1 MTAFSIFSKRKPKQV
16 TETKQASTPEEGKA
30 PRKKVPAIKT
40 SPQKIRFGLTAKV
53 VIFMLVVSLAPLII
67 FAGITVKQTNDN
79 IRNDTERLM
88 AVTASDMVSNV
99 EEWIDKNVRVLRA
112 LTQMPDIISMMREKQ
127 EPLLKAVSQEYPWM
141 YLVFTVGPDGMNIAR
156 NDNNPLTDYSDRDYY
171 KEIMGGKDLAWQTL
185 IGKTSKKPA
194 LVMAVPI
201 KRDNLVIGVMAMA
214 ATIED
219 LSKLVAT
226 WKQGKTGFAFL
237 VDEKGKVVSHQIEE
251 YVVKQTNLNNYPLIT
266 AFNNGQKGVIYF
278 SDNGVSRAGYAR
290 KTKYGWTLGMQQD
303 TRETFKV
310 LRETMTFTYILLGIT
325 AFVVSLFAWLL
336 GRTIGTPI
344 KKLTEVAE
352 RISVGDMGAE
362 IKIKSKDEIGNL
374 AEAISRM
381 QDSLRL
387 AIERLRRDRRP
398 EHTSER
404 K

>member
-1 MTAFSIFSKRKPKQV
+1 MTVFSIFSKQKPKQV
-16 TETKQASTPEEGKA
+16 AKTKQASTPEGEKT
-30 PRKKVPAIKT
+30 PRKKVTAVDS
-40 SPQKIRFGLTAKV
+40 SPQKIKFGLTAKV
-53 VIFMLVVSLAPLII
+53 VILMLVVSLVPLVI
-67 FAGITVKQTNDN
+67 FAGIIVKQTNDN
-79 IRNDTERLM
+79 IRNDTEKLM

-99 EEWIDKNVRVLRA
+99 EEWTDKNVRVLRA
-112 LTQMPDIISMMREKQ
+112 LAKMPDIMSMRRERQ

-141 YLVFTVGPDGMNIAR
+141 YLVFTVGPDGMNVAR
-156 NDNNPLTDYSDRDYY
+156 NDDNPLIDYSDRDYY

-201 KRDNLVIGVMAMA
+201 KQDNFAIGVMAMA

-237 VDEKGKVVSHQIEE
+237 IDEKGKVVSHQIEE
-251 YVVKQTNLNNYPLIT
+251 YVVQQMNLNNYPLIA
-266 AFNNGQKGVIYF
+266 AFNQGQKGVIYF
-278 SDNGVSRAGYAR
+278 SDRGVSRAGYAK

-310 LRETMTFTYILLGIT
+310 LRETMNFTYILLGIT
-325 AFVVSLFAWLL
+325 AFVVGLFAWVL

-344 KKLTEVAE
+344 KKLTDVAE
-352 RISVGDMGAE
+352 RISVGDMDAE
-362 IKIKSKDEIGNL
+362 IKIRSKDEIGNL

-387 AIERLRRDRRP
+387 AIERLRRRQ
-398 EHTSER
+398 EA
-404 K
+404 

>member
-1 MTAFSIFSKRKPKQV
+1 MTAFSIFSKRKPKQISK
-16 TETKQASTPEEGKA
+16 TKQASTPEEEKT
-30 PRKKVPAIKT
+30 PRKKVPTVDT

-53 VIFMLVVSLAPLII
+53 VILMLVVSLVPLII

-79 IRNDTERLM
+79 IRNDTEKLM

-99 EEWIDKNVRVLRA
+99 EEWTDKNVRVLRA
-112 LTQMPDIISMMREKQ
+112 LAKMPDIISMNREKQ

-141 YLVFTVGPDGMNIAR
+141 YLVFTVGPDGMNVAR
-156 NDNNPLTDYSDRDYY
+156 NDGNPLIDYSDRDYY
-171 KEIMGGKDLAWQTL
+171 KEVIGGKDLAWQTL

-194 LVMAVPI
+194 LVMAVPV
-201 KRDNLVIGVMAMA
+201 KQDNLVIGVMAMA

-226 WKQGKTGFAFL
+226 WKQGRTGFAFL

-251 YVVKQTNLNNYPLIT
+251 YVVQQMNLNNYPLIA
-266 AFNNGQKGVIYF
+266 AFDKGQKGVIYF
-278 SDNGVSRAGYAR
+278 SDHGVSRVGYAK

-303 TRETFKV
+303 TKETFKV
-310 LRETMTFTYILLGIT
+310 LRETMNFTYLLLGIT
-325 AFVVSLFAWLL
+325 ACVVGLFAWVF
-336 GRTIGTPI
+336 GRTIGAPI
-344 KKLTEVAE
+344 KKLTDVAE

-387 AIERLRRDRRP
+387 AIERLRRRQ
-398 EHTSER
+398 EA
-404 K
+404 

>member
-1 MTAFSIFSKRKPKQV
+1 
-16 TETKQASTPEEGKA
+16 
-30 PRKKVPAIKT
+30 
-40 SPQKIRFGLTAKV
+40 
-53 VIFMLVVSLAPLII
+53 MLVVSLVPLII

-79 IRNDTERLM
+79 IRNDTEKLM

-112 LTQMPDIISMMREKQ
+112 LTQMPDIISMKREKQ
-127 EPLLKAVSQEYPWM
+127 EPLLKAVSKEYPWM
-141 YLVFTVGPDGMNIAR
+141 YLVFTVGPDGMNVAR
-156 NDNNPLTDYSDRDYY
+156 NDDNPLINYSDRDYY

-201 KRDNLVIGVMAMA
+201 KQDDQWVGVMAMA

-251 YVVKQTNLNNYPLIT
+251 YVVQQTNLNNYPLIT
-266 AFNNGQKGVIYF
+266 AFNKGQKGVIYF
-278 SDNGVSRAGYAR
+278 NDNGVSRAGYAK

-303 TRETFKV
+303 VRETFKV

-336 GRTIGTPI
+336 GRTIGAPI
-344 KKLTEVAE
+344 KKLTDVAE

-387 AIERLRRDRRP
+387 AIERLRRRQ
-398 EHTSER
+398 EA
-404 K
+404 